1 LTSKAADDVEELGET
16 KEMVRH
22 LNSENERLIDEIND
36 FHEKTQSLKKS
47 KQDLIDRNEELNS
60 KL

>member
-1 LTSKAADDVEELGET
+1 MTSKAADDVEELGET

-36 FHEKTQSLKKS
+36 FHEKTQSLKNS

>member
-1 LTSKAADDVEELGET
+1 MTSKAADDVEELGET

>member
-1 LTSKAADDVEELGET
+1 MTSKAADDVEELGET

-36 FHEKTQSLKKS
+36 FHEKTQSLKNS
-47 KQDLIDRNEELNS
+47 KQNLIDRNEELNS

>member
-1 LTSKAADDVEELGET
+1 MTSKAADDVEELGET

-47 KQDLIDRNEELNS
+47 KQD
-60 KL
+60 